1 MSDDAVTPPPEVPQ
15 APEAWPPPPSPGGY
29 AAPPPGYAPPPPGY
43 PPPPPPPY
51 GGPAGTGIQPYD
63 PNGPVRPSGPND
75 TVWALLAHLSYFVL
89 AIIAPLIIML
99 TVGKTSPFVRRH
111 STEALNFH
119 LSLLIYAVVSL
130 VLIIVV
136 IGIFLLLAV
145 AVFGVVMTIIAAIK
159 AAQGEDYHY
168 PLTIRLV
175 K

>member
-1 MSDDAVTPPPEVPQ
+1 
-15 APEAWPPPPSPGGY
+15 
-29 AAPPPGYAPPPPGY
+29 
-43 PPPPPPPY
+43 
-51 GGPAGTGIQPYD
+51 
-63 PNGPVRPSGPND
+63 
-75 TVWALLAHLSYFVL
+75 VWALLAHLSYFVL

-136 IGIFLLLAV
+136 IGIFLLIAV